1 MSTYDF
7 TTLRPRHR
15 MGASKWVP
23 MESAGVTDP
32 DVIPFSVADMD
43 LLVAPEIVAALHQ
56 AVDFGVYGYAGMY
69 DAFQTALIGWA
80 RRRYGWTVEPE

>member
-7 TTLRPRHR
+7 TTLRPRLH

-23 MESAGVTDP
+23 MERAGVTDP

-43 LLVAPEIVAALHQ
+43 LLVAPEIIAAVLSC
-56 AVDFGVYGYAGMY
+56 YYTYA
-69 DAFQTALIGWA
+69 L
-80 RRRYGWTVEPE
+80 RRGPLSLTRGRSGPADPP

>member
-7 TTLRPRHR
+7 TTLRSRLH

-23 MESAGVTDP
+23 MERAGVTDP

-43 LLVAPEIVAALHQ
+43 LLVAPEIIAAVRE
-56 AVDFGVYGYAGMY
+56 AADFGVYGYRTQIPGP
-69 DAFQTALIGWA
+69 WC
-80 RRRYGWTVEPE
+80 R